1 MTNGIP
7 TTQHR
12 VFYGWWIVAT
22 AALFHAMSGAAFGF
36 TFGQYLLRIE
46 HQFGWSKFAISGA
59 FSASQLTVGVLSPA
73 HGWLLDQFSPRAV
86 CTVGILL
93 FGLGFMLLPLANS
106 FLAFFAVIMV
116 ISIGLN
122 LAGWLSLASVI
133 TRWFRRKRAFALGLS
148 ATGFGFGGVL
158 SMIIA
163 WSIVTHGWHATSF
176 GTGIAVIVIG
186 LPLSYMLSFYPE
198 KHGLL
203 PDGVRLLPQA
213 TLVGMPLGTDGSKDF
228 TASEAVRD
236 RTFWYLS
243 LGHGIA
249 LISVSAIVVHLVPHL
264 VEDYG
269 WSETSAQAMLM
280 LVTITSLIGQAG
292 GGFISDRFDKARLAG
307 ICMLG
312 YALAML
318 LLSFATG
325 GLTIVL
331 PLVLYGLI
339 WGTHGPLVMAITGD
353 YYGRRHFGQ
362 IIGYSNV
369 IVMCGPL
376 IGPTFA
382 GAMDDIFGTYRG
394 AFLLIGIIV
403 GISSMFFFA
412 AHEPS
417 VPHRLR
423 ARAEARAC

>member
-1 MTNGIP
+1 
-7 TTQHR
+7 
-12 VFYGWWIVAT
+12 
-22 AALFHAMSGAAFGF
+22 
-36 TFGQYLLRIE
+36 
-46 HQFGWSKFAISGA
+46 
-59 FSASQLTVGVLSPA
+59 
-73 HGWLLDQFSPRAV
+73 
-86 CTVGILL
+86 
-93 FGLGFMLLPLANS
+93 
-106 FLAFFAVIMV
+106 
-116 ISIGLN
+116 
-122 LAGWLSLASVI
+122 
-133 TRWFRRKRAFALGLS
+133 
-148 ATGFGFGGVL
+148 
-158 SMIIA
+158 
-163 WSIVTHGWHATSF
+163 
-176 GTGIAVIVIG
+176 
-186 LPLSYMLSFYPE
+186 
-198 KHGLL
+198 
-203 PDGVRLLPQA
+203 
-213 TLVGMPLGTDGSKDF
+213 MPLGTDGSKDF

-280 LVTITSLIGQAG
+280 LVTITSLIGQAS